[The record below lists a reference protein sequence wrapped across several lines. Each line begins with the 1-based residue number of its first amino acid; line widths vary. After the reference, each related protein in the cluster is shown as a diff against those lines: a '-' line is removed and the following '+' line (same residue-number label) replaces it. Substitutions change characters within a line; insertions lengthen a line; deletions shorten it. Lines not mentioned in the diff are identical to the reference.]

1 MVTPPTVLKWAN
13 TVCNFLAARSSL
25 ALYYS
30 LSGLP
35 ESLDFI
41 IETTGKVSVALYA
54 SHVSDKNDSLWVVE

>member
-41 IETTGKVSVALYA
+41 IETTGKVSVAL
-54 SHVSDKNDSLWVVE
+54 